1 MTTHRSPSAVAVA
14 LLAAS
19 IAVSGASAHRPWF
32 NLNGSPD
39 PAHAYRI
46 KDLGISQV
54 IYGGFAD
61 AGRIDLYSLEAPA
74 DFSADLQ
81 VVVPDVP
88 ACAAFRPRMTLL
100 GPNLSATEIAAAI
113 DRLRSPIATPA
124 ATATADAWGTFY
136 EPFTKT
142 TYATGPAIRKAL
154 DGGFYLVAI
163 DEPAGKTGTYG
174 LSLGGSERR
183 GGDPAFLAKI
193 GPILGCTPPSLTS
206 GSPTAAS

>member
-1 MTTHRSPSAVAVA
+1 MPTHKSLSAVAVA

-19 IAVSGASAHRPWF
+19 TAVSGASAHRPWF
-32 NLNGSPD
+32 NLGGSPD
-39 PAHAYRI
+39 PAHVYRI
-46 KDLGISQV
+46 KDLDISQV

-61 AGRIDLYSLEAPA
+61 AGRIDLYSFEAPA
-74 DFSADLQ
+74 DFAADLQ
-81 VVVPDVP
+81 VVVPDIP

-142 TYATGPAIRKAL
+142 AYATGPAIRNTIAA
-154 DGGFYLVAI
+154 GSYLIVI
-163 DEPAGKTGTYG
+163 DEPTGTTGTYG

-183 GGDPAFLAKI
+183 GDDPAFLAKV
-193 GPILGCTPPSLTS
+193 GPILKCTPPSIPS
-206 GSPTAAS
+206 GYPTAAS

>member
-1 MTTHRSPSAVAVA
+1 MPTRKSLNSTVIA
-14 LLAAS
+14 LLVAS

-32 NLNGSPD
+32 NPDGSPD

-46 KDLGISQV
+46 EDLDISQV
-54 IYGGFAD
+54 IYGGFAE
-61 AGRIDLYSLEAPA
+61 AGRIDLYSFEAPA

-100 GPNLSATEIAAAI
+100 GPNLAAAELAAAI
-113 DRLRSPIATPA
+113 DLLRSSIATPA
-124 ATATADAWGTFY
+124 ATATAAAWGTFY
-136 EPFTKT
+136 EPFTRT
-142 TYATGPAIRKAL
+142 AYATGPAIRETIA
-154 DGGFYLVAI
+154 GGSYLIVI
-163 DEPAGKTGTYG
+163 DEPDGKTGTYG

-193 GPILGCTPPSLTS
+193 GPILECAPPSLAS
-206 GSPTAAS
+206 ASPTAAW